1 MRLFHFTKT
10 QKSSILSLLLGGFL
24 LFGSIIPAFTN
35 AAILVTG
42 GGYVEDETNN
52 DYTIHYDHPHNN
64 DDNEDYLASA
74 SHPLC
79 HDDSCHIETTTTRPH
94 VYTTTTTRPV
104 SYSYITPTTTHPLC
118 HDDTCHVTTTTTT
131 KPSCTTT
138 TSTTTTTICPIVT
151 TNIHTTNS
159 FIPYNSSALLHWSST
174 NANSCIV
181 SASPYNSQWNGSIG
195 LNGTKGIN
203 NITKTTTF
211 SITCSNSCG
220 STDTKST
227 VVHVQPEP
235 TRYSC
240 NTSTW
245 QCVID
250 NYGPYTSLS
259 DCQANC
265 QPINQSL
272 SVSCYA
278 SPSSAQINQTVTFY
292 SNVSGGSGNYTYQW
306 SGVASGYQSYS
317 QRSFSNT
324 GTQTAYLTVYD
335 SQGRSASTSC
345 NAYIENY
352 NNPISVSC
360 YASPSSAQINQTVTF
375 YSNASGGSGN
385 YTYQWSGV
393 ASGYQSYSQRSFSN
407 TGTQTAYLTV
417 YDSQGRSASTSCNAY
432 IGGGQCTNPPT
443 VNLWADKYTINQEE
457 TTYLR
462 WVSSNTSYCV
472 ASNGWS
478 GNKATSGYEA
488 ISPDNNTTYNIT
500 CYGYDNCGQV
510 SQSITIYT
518 TSTGTNLSLT
528 KLGRNLSS
536 GGRVYSK
543 NIQAAQGD
551 VIEFYLTVSAG
562 SNKNLYNVVVKDIL
576 PTNLNYRPGT
586 TKIDGIVQADTI
598 ITTGLSLGTLNQGT
612 TKNIS
617 FQAINT
623 APVFSLSYTNT
634 AEATANNEN
643 KVTDSATIIHGIVAG
658 AATVV
663 TGAEDYFLISLVVS
677 FILALLALYY
687 LNFNTKGKMTLAAIE
702 NKTRNAYLSYARYQL
717 KNKK

>member
-1 MRLFHFTKT
+1 MKLFHFTKT

-52 DYTIHYDHPHNN
+52 DYTIHYDHPHDNN
-64 DDNEDYLASA
+64 DDDNEYYLASA

-118 HDDTCHVTTTTTT
+118 HDDTCHVTTTTTHPICHVTTTTTT

-151 TNIHTTNS
+151 TNIYTTTS
-159 FIPYNSSALLHWSST
+159 FIPYNNSALLHWNST

-181 SASPYNSQWNGSIG
+181 SASPYNSQWNGSVG
-195 LNGTKGIN
+195 LNGTKGISN
-203 NITKTTTF
+203 LTKTTTF

-235 TRYSC
+235 IRYSC

-272 SVSCYA
+272 
-278 SPSSAQINQTVTFY
+278 
-292 SNVSGGSGNYTYQW
+292 
-306 SGVASGYQSYS
+306 
-317 QRSFSNT
+317 
-324 GTQTAYLTVYD
+324 
-335 SQGRSASTSC
+335 
-345 NAYIENY
+345 
-352 NNPISVSC
+352 SVSC

-623 APVFSLSYTNT
+623 APVSSLSYTNT

-687 LNFNTKGKMTLAAIE
+687 LNFNTNGKMALAAIE

-717 KNKK
+717 KHKK

>member
-1 MRLFHFTKT
+1 MKLFYFTKT
-10 QKSSILSLLLGGFL
+10 QKSSVLSLVLGSFL
-24 LFGSIIPAFTN
+24 LFGSIVPAFTN

-42 GGYVEDETNN
+42 GGYTEDNVSNNYTTHHDHSN
-52 DYTIHYDHPHNN
+52 DYN
-64 DDNEDYLASA
+64 DNEDNHLASA

-79 HDDSCHIETTTTRPH
+79 HGSTCHIITTTTHPVCH
-94 VYTTTTTRPV
+94 ATTTTT
-104 SYSYITPTTTHPLC
+104 I
-118 HDDTCHVTTTTTT
+118 

-138 TSTTTTTICPIVT
+138 TTTNTTTTTICPTVT
-151 TNIHTTNS
+151 TDIYTTTP
-159 FIPYNSSALLHWSST
+159 FTPYNSSASLYWNSV
-174 NANSCIV
+174 NANNCSV
-181 SASPYNSQWNGSIG
+181 SAFPFNSQWNGSIG
-195 LNGTKGIN
+195 LNGNKSIN
-203 NITKTTTF
+203 NLIKTTTF

-272 SVSCYA
+272 SVSCYS

-335 SQGRSASTSC
+335 SQG
-345 NAYIENY
+345 N
-352 NNPISVSC
+352 
-360 YASPSSAQINQTVTF
+360 
-375 YSNASGGSGN
+375 
-385 YTYQWSGV
+385 
-393 ASGYQSYSQRSFSN
+393 
-407 TGTQTAYLTV
+407 
-417 YDSQGRSASTSCNAY
+417 SASTSCNAY

-443 VNLWADKYTINQEE
+443 VNLWADKYTINQGE

-462 WVSSNTSYCV
+462 WSSINASYCV

-478 GNKATSGYEA
+478 GNKATSGYET
-488 ISPDNNTTYNIT
+488 IFPNNNKTYHIT
-500 CYGYDNCGQV
+500 CYGYDNCGQA

-518 TSTGTNLSLT
+518 TSTETNLSLT

-536 GGRVYSK
+536 GSRVYSK

-562 SNKNLYNVVVKDIL
+562 SNKNLYNVIVKDIL

-586 TKIDGIVQADTI
+586 TKIDGVVQADTI

-623 APVFSLSYTNT
+623 APVSSLSYTNT

-663 TGAEDYFLISLVVS
+663 TGAEDYFLISLIAS

>member
-1 MRLFHFTKT
+1 MKLFHFTKT

-52 DYTIHYDHPHNN
+52 DYTIHYDHPHDNN
-64 DDNEDYLASA
+64 DDDNEYYLASA

-94 VYTTTTTRPV
+94 VYTTTTTRPA

-272 SVSCYA
+272 
-278 SPSSAQINQTVTFY
+278 
-292 SNVSGGSGNYTYQW
+292 
-306 SGVASGYQSYS
+306 
-317 QRSFSNT
+317 
-324 GTQTAYLTVYD
+324 
-335 SQGRSASTSC
+335 
-345 NAYIENY
+345 
-352 NNPISVSC
+352 SVSC

-623 APVFSLSYTNT
+623 APVSSLSYTNT